1 MEVRVWVIGSLQVRY
16 WDQKDHPIT
25 RFALYLTNKGLWSEQ
40 QEKEWKNESKKQVK
54 LCLTSN
60 RSANVFIILSMT
72 KLTIFSM
79 KSARCLHFITG
90 MKCVSVHCH
99 SASWKHLDFL
109 KNNLK
114 FVESQPFTPNYSV
127 ESPPGADPNQYQSHP
142 DHQRNNISWE
152 LGNTESHQK
161 ECESHHETT
170 LQNYL
175 GSPED
180 KGSSFCSC
188 LPLSPHWS
196 EWCMIIMLELS
207 EIDHLF
213 PHFIPKLAVWHDR
226 FWTEI
231 ANIVYS
237 WNRDSNRH

>member
-1 MEVRVWVIGSLQVRY
+1 
-16 WDQKDHPIT
+16 
-25 RFALYLTNKGLWSEQ
+25 
-40 QEKEWKNESKKQVK
+40 
-54 LCLTSN
+54 
-60 RSANVFIILSMT
+60 
-72 KLTIFSM
+72 
-79 KSARCLHFITG
+79 

-142 DHQRNNISWE
+142 DQQRNNISWE
-152 LGNTESHQK
+152 LGKTESHQK

-207 EIDHLF
+207 EIDYLF
-213 PHFIPKLAVWHDR
+213 PHFVPKLAVWHDR

-231 ANIVYS
+231 ANVYS
-237 WNRDSNRH
+237 WNRDSNRHSPQRFPISSRLFHRLAHQVLSNLRSVDLMMIGVGKTFTSIICSAKRSPASISSGNLGFLNWTHWVKSKMSNKRNIIHELIKPERRQC